1 MRLMRH
7 LFVPIFYI
15 AAIVYFCLGCKSN
28 VSTLKNLQISK
39 KDGISLNESI
49 KVGFYKGM
57 IETSVRITEELMID
71 NMQESEISDTI
82 IIDNK
87 DFEFLISHAC
97 FFSTKD
103 IVCSDARIIVQ
114 YKDDY
119 ICLGDLTYEEN
130 KHMSRKD
137 RRRLLYFSFFLKREI
152 GYYNYI
158 APTDLKYQFELKKY
172 KTPIDYKYIDD
183 NYTTISVTE
192 KIDKIIGE
200 KDLDDF
206 KKIIIMHR

>member
-1 MRLMRH
+1 
-7 LFVPIFYI
+7 
-15 AAIVYFCLGCKSN
+15 
-28 VSTLKNLQISK
+28 
-39 KDGISLNESI
+39 
-49 KVGFYKGM
+49 M

-158 APTDLKYQFELKKY
+158 APTDLK
-172 KTPIDYKYIDD
+172 
-183 NYTTISVTE
+183 
-192 KIDKIIGE
+192 
-200 KDLDDF
+200 
-206 KKIIIMHR
+206 